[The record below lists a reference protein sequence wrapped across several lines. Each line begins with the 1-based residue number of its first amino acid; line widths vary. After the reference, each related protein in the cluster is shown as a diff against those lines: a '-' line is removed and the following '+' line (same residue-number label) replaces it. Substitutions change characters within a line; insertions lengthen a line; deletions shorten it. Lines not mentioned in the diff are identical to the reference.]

1 MTTIYSNKTEAQN
14 LIAMTVRYIGPTD
27 YRGSR
32 IKMNLP
38 RFEEALTIPYD
49 YEAKGAEDGA
59 VRFLENS
66 GLVPFA
72 RACGADHSAILLF
85 SFDSTDALLA
95 LFRK

>member
-1 MTTIYSNKTEAQN
+1 MTTIYSTKTETQN
-14 LIAMTVRYIGPTD
+14 LVAMTVRYIGPTD

-38 RFEEALTIPYD
+38 RFEESLTISYD
-49 YEAKGAEDGA
+49 YETKDAEDGA

-66 GLVPFA
+66 GIFPIA
-72 RACGADHSAILLF
+72 RACGADYSAILLF
-85 SFDSTDALLA
+85 SFDSTDALLS